1 MNFIFLSAS
10 ELTEDIYDANLRHSY
25 KFNTGWDQSFHS
37 SLPESQGSNDKAKR
51 HKKILCEGDSV
62 LNEGIK
68 ASESK
73 KGLNRI
79 KTDESFTIHISY

>member
-25 KFNTGWDQSFHS
+25 KFDIGWDQSFHS
-37 SLPESQGSNDKAKR
+37 SLPESQGSKAKAKR

-62 LNEGIK
+62 LNKGMK
-68 ASESK
+68 ARESK
-73 KGLNRI
+73 QKA
-79 KTDESFTIHISY
+79 